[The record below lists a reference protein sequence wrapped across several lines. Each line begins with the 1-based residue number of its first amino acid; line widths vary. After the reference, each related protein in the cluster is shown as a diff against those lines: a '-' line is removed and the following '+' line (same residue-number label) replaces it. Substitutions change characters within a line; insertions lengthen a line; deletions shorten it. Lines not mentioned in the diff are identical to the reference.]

1 MIRTR
6 YSRSGLKLR
15 FEPVSRMCL
24 AAVDEG
30 ATPGLVVLVAAR
42 GQTLFHQAFG
52 ARQMVPRRLP
62 ALPDTMYDV
71 ASLTNAVATSVLAM
85 QEIGGGRLTLDTKV
99 STLLPELCD
108 RTGADAGHRDES
120 DIARG
125 TSEPGVVSQ
134 VVRNDITVRQLLSH
148 SSGLPAHRPFWKQ
161 AAHSPAERLA
171 IARLAAREPLAYPPG
186 TRAVYSDL
194 GFILLGW
201 LLERLTGARLDVLFQ
216 DRIAR
221 PLGLTATTFVNLA
234 DPEARA
240 RLLGDRTVA
249 ATQISAERH
258 GLVLGEV
265 DDQNAFAMGGI
276 AGHAGLF
283 STAGDLATIAT
294 ALLASFHGQG
304 HGQNHGQNQDQS
316 DDGLVA
322 RDVIRQFWS
331 SSGVPGSTWR
341 LGWDGPAEAGSQAG
355 EKLSRAAVGHLA
367 FTGCSLWIDPLQE
380 IVMVLLSNR
389 VHPAVP
395 TDDRFRRFRPILQ
408 DALLAALGYDGR

>member
-6 YSRSGLKLR
+6 YSRTGLKLR
-15 FEPVSRMCL
+15 FDPVSRMCL
-24 AAVDEG
+24 AAVEEG
-30 ATPGLVVLVAAR
+30 AAPGLVVLVAAQ
-42 GQTLFHQAFG
+42 GQTLFHEAFG
-52 ARQMVPRRLP
+52 ARQLVPRRLP

-71 ASLTNAVATSVLAM
+71 ASLTKAVATTVFAM
-85 QEIGGGRLTLDTKV
+85 QEIGNGRLTLDTKV
-99 STLLPELCD
+99 ATLLSDLSA
-108 RTGADAGHRDES
+108 RTGEDNGRAREFDPEHDSEDDA
-120 DIARG
+120 
-125 TSEPGVVSQ
+125 SEQGVSQ
-134 VVRNDITVRQLLSH
+134 LARDDITVRQLLSH

-161 AAHSPAERLA
+161 AANSPAERLA
-171 IARLAAREPLAYPPG
+171 IERLAAREPLVYPPG

-201 LLERLTGARLDVLFQ
+201 LLERLTAARLDQLFQ

-221 PLGLTATTFVNLA
+221 PLGLAATTFVDLA
-234 DPEARA
+234 DSEARA

-249 ATQISAERH
+249 ATQLSAERH

-265 DDQNAFAMGGI
+265 DDLNAFAMGGI

-283 STAGDLATIAT
+283 STAADLAAIAT
-294 ALLASFHGQG
+294 ALVASYLGQR
-304 HGQNHGQNQDQS
+304 

-331 SSGVPGSTWR
+331 PSGVPGSTWR
-341 LGWDGPAEAGSQAG
+341 LGWDGPAESGSQAG
-355 EKLSRAAVGHLA
+355 ERLSRAAVGHLA

-380 IVMVLLSNR
+380 VVMVLLSNR

-395 TDDRFRRFRPILQ
+395 TDDRFRRFRPALH
-408 DALLAALGYDGR
+408 DAALSALGYDGR

>member
-15 FEPVSRMCL
+15 FDPVSRMCL
-24 AAVDEG
+24 AAVEEG
-30 ATPGLVVLVAAR
+30 ATPGLVVLVAAQGR
-42 GQTLFHQAFG
+42 TLFHEAFG
-52 ARQMVPRRLP
+52 ARQLVPRRLP

-71 ASLTNAVATSVLAM
+71 ASLTKAVATTVFAM
-85 QEIGGGRLTLDTKV
+85 QEIGNGRLTLETKV
-99 STLLPELCD
+99 ATLLSELSA
-108 RTGADAGHRDES
+108 RTGGDNGRAGESGPAPDSEADA
-120 DIARG
+120 
-125 TSEPGVVSQ
+125 SEHGVSQ
-134 VVRNDITVRQLLSH
+134 LARDDVTVRQLLSH

-161 AAHSPAERLA
+161 AANSPAERLA
-171 IARLAAREPLAYPPG
+171 IERLAAREPLVYPPG

-201 LLERLTGARLDVLFQ
+201 LLERLTAARLDQLFH

-221 PLGLTATTFVNLA
+221 PLGLAATTFVNLA
-234 DPEARA
+234 DSEARA

-249 ATQISAERH
+249 ATQLSAERH

-265 DDQNAFAMGGI
+265 DDLNAFAMGGI

-283 STAGDLATIAT
+283 STAGDLAAIAT
-294 ALLASFHGQG
+294 ALVASYLGQR
-304 HGQNHGQNQDQS
+304 

-331 SSGVPGSTWR
+331 PSGVPGSTWR
-341 LGWDGPAEAGSQAG
+341 LGWDGPAESGSQAG
-355 EKLSRAAVGHLA
+355 ERLSRAAVGHLA
-367 FTGCSLWIDPLQE
+367 FTGCSLSIDPLQE
-380 IVMVLLSNR
+380 VVMVLLSNR

-395 TDDRFRRFRPILQ
+395 TDDRFRRFRPALH
-408 DALLAALGYDGR
+408 DAVLSALGYDGR